1 MRGELA
7 KAMRRQARGEAVAA
21 VEATAPAIKGI
32 YDNERKTRQRV
43 DDLETAV
50 ASLETKVRAFDALRH
65 RPFLG
70 KMRWL
75 LSGR

>member
-7 KAMRRQARGEAVAA
+7 KAMRRQARGEAMAA

-32 YDNERKTRQRV
+32 YDNERKTRTRV
-43 DDLETAV
+43 DDLERALDGIVRGQAAATAFR
-50 ASLETKVRAFDALRH
+50 SRGFIGR
-65 RPFLG
+65 
-70 KMRWL
+70 MRWL